1 MMKKSEMAAFIKS
14 NSKKVS
20 KNLRDMANYTLKMY
34 EDSPK
39 SVTIQDLRTLVKE
52 MQAELAIATPQAT
65 SASVKK
71 EASEK
76 TVEKSE
82 KKAKKEKTS
91 DKADTEEKPK
101 KKESS
106 KKKAEASAEEEEKPK
121 KKNGGKK
128 SKKFASG
135 VEPKNTVG
143 EAFDLAEVFKD
154 EIETPLGVITKDDS
168 IKSVKD
174 VAKILDKGE
183 KEVLCAVYWTERHLE
198 QFAYANIEGIEQP
211 KKFEND
217 LDLVSIIFVAPDN
230 SYMLG
235 VSSYTFVPYTFSG
248 KSLKQSKGIRYTNGA
263 EYNIYT
269 IDAEAETE

>member
-1 MMKKSEMAAFIKS
+1 MMKKTEMAAFIKS

-20 KNLRDMANYTLKMY
+20 KNLRDMATYTIKMY

-39 SVTIQDLRTLVKE
+39 SVTVQDLRTLVKE
-52 MQAELAIATPQAT
+52 MQAELAVATPQAT

-71 EASEK
+71 EATSKKEASEK
-76 TVEKSE
+76 KVEKSE

-91 DKADTEEKPK
+91 EEVTTEEKPK
-101 KKESS
+101 KKVSS
-106 KKKAEASAEEEEKPK
+106 KKKAEESAEEEEKPK
-121 KKNGGKK
+121 KKTGGKK

-143 EAFDLAEVFKD
+143 EAFDLA
-154 EIETPLGVITKDDS
+154 
-168 IKSVKD
+168 
-174 VAKILDKGE
+174 
-183 KEVLCAVYWTERHLE
+183 EVLCAVYWTERHLE

-269 IDAEAETE
+269 IDAEVDAE